1 MFFLPEPST
10 YSFLKSDFLNIQY
23 FYYSITV
30 KTKLIDQSL
39 SFLATNKGIHNL
51 YLILDIVKI
60 DPKVQMLIMPNIDMY
75 GLF

>member
-39 SFLATNKGIHNL
+39 SFIATDERVHNL
-51 YLILDIVKI
+51 YLVLDIIKI
-60 DPKVQMLIMPNIDMY
+60 DPEMQMLVMSNIDMY
-75 GLF
+75 GLI